1 MVSSNLLRWSGLAA
15 LVGGVLFVVLSIL
28 EFLFFGGQSD
38 SAAVASSA
46 WLIVEVAY
54 VLASTLLILG
64 LVGLYMLQA
73 EPAGRLGLIAFL
85 VALTGTVMLAG
96 ADWSAAFFGPW
107 VAEAAPEL
115 LVAEPGGTMAV
126 GITLTLVLF
135 ALGWFLFGLA
145 SLRAEVLPRG
155 SALLLVVGAVLALVL
170 ALLELPFEA
179 VVQGAAVA
187 WMGYALWSHGADEL
201 SLIAEAAM

>member
-1 MVSSNLLRWSGLAA
+1 
-15 LVGGVLFVVLSIL
+15 VLYAVLSIL
-28 EFLFFGGQSD
+28 EFLLFGGQSD

-46 WLIVEVAY
+46 WFVVEVAY
-54 VLASTLLILG
+54 VLAATLLILG
-64 LVGLYMLQA
+64 LVGLYVLQA

-107 VAEAAPEL
+107 VAEAAPQL
-115 LVAEPGGTMAV
+115 LVAEPGGTMAA
-126 GITLTLVLF
+126 GIALTLVLF

-145 SLRAEVLPRG
+145 SLRAAVLPRG
-155 SALLLVVGAVLALVL
+155 SALLLLVGALLALVL
-170 ALLELPFEA
+170 AFVELPLEA
-179 VVQGAAVA
+179 VVLGAAAA

-201 SLIAEAAM
+201 SFIAEAAM

>member
-15 LVGGVLFVVLSIL
+15 LVGGVLFAVLSIV
-28 EFLFFGGQSD
+28 EFLLFGGQSG
-38 SAAVASSA
+38 SAVVASSA
-46 WLIVEVAY
+46 WLVVEVAY
-54 VLASTLLILG
+54 ILAAAFLILG
-64 LVGLYMLQA
+64 LVGLYLLQA
-73 EPAGRLGLIAFL
+73 KPAGSLGLVAFM

-115 LVAEPGGTMAV
+115 LVTEPAGTMTAGV
-126 GITLTLVLF
+126 ILTFVSF

-145 SLRAEVLPRG
+145 SLRAGVLSRG
-155 SALLLVVGAVLALVL
+155 PALLLMVGAVLALVL
-170 ALLELPFEA
+170 AFLELPFEA
-179 VVQGAAVA
+179 VVLGAAVA
-187 WMGYALWSHGADEL
+187 WMGYGLWSHAASEP